1 MVLLRKQTL
10 ITSPSH
16 PDKIQPPEELENKMK
31 NCDEKSSNRVKSS
44 NNRGS
49 AILIVLML
57 SLALLLIIASQL
69 NRGVGSKKLNE
80 VNALFYEA
88 KNAAESFAE
97 YGCAD
102 IVKRFETKSS
112 FPTDEL
118 RTTPITVPISSTDFY
133 AGSNI
138 DLEKTNVQGGEISDG
153 YSIYLDPDDPRW
165 EFDPMKGKKVFVR
178 DVNIYAKATA
188 KSNTMDVQTTAYVQ
202 QTLQVRDSPLFS
214 NAIFYN
220 LDLELHPG
228 ATMNIKGPVHTNQDA
243 WLSTSD
249 TLTFHDTVSA
259 SKRIMHGNPR
269 QPSNIHFQSG
279 HVKFINDSG
288 SEISMKLAITGNN
301 NIAWLDHNHPKWRL
315 ESSQKWDGNV
325 QDSAH
330 NVPVY
335 NAAGIKDYIP
345 DDPNT
350 LQSELE
356 NYAYA
361 IIEPLLPSTH
371 TNRKTDSVR
380 NQKMMAKAGLVLK
393 VELDSTTET
402 GFIIKAYKWSR
413 VNNDTPVNAQTPFD
427 GNLTLDGNDD
437 PILVE
442 VQLPD
447 PALFSTLS
455 GALIGAA
462 TADMTRIDNTGEYA
476 TGKAQP
482 ELYVH
487 SGTVQRGLFDRRQLM
502 EISPVSIDVG
512 ILRQV
517 VDDNANAAGTNLGET
532 YWKKPDVTGPGGT
545 TTTGNVT
552 YDPTTDWNGVVYVE
566 FPIED
571 NSGGRTDEI
580 VSAKPSM
587 TVTRTSVIITQ
598 IPTGDMIDDIDNPI
612 YDYENVGWGNG
623 SYKRKYNYWTKSY
636 TFQPD
641 YNGEWDRKITG
652 YQQIEETESKS
663 EVTTSTHT
671 VQLALQIINGEYI
684 PSPTFTKNKGLTLAT
699 NAPMYLIGNYNAD
712 GVVHT
717 NDSVNI
723 ENNHYTNDA
732 GTAYKEPPASFM
744 CDSFTLLSN
753 NWLPANGDNRRFSAE
768 SNTNNRRVE
777 EFTEVSAAIL
787 TGLMPTIPIGSA
799 SNPTGVQSG
808 GAHNFPRFLEHWN
821 GKTLTLRTSMV
832 ALFVSEAHT
841 QAMPNN
847 PGYYSP
853 PKRDWGFNQNY
864 YDGTYP
870 PGTPNVR
877 TFRRTTFKDISLE
890 DYTAGITF

>member
-1 MVLLRKQTL
+1 
-10 ITSPSH
+10 
-16 PDKIQPPEELENKMK
+16 MK
-31 NCDEKSSNRVKSS
+31 NCDEKSLNRVKSS

-80 VNALFYEA
+80 VNTLFYEA

-118 RTTPITVPISSTDFY
+118 RTTPITVPISSTAFY

-138 DLEKTNVQGGEISDG
+138 DLEKTNVRGGEISKG

-188 KSNTMDVQTTAYVQ
+188 KSNTMDVQTAAYVQ

-243 WLSTSD
+243 WLSTSA

-269 QPSNIHFQSG
+269 DPNNIHFQTG

-361 IIEPLLPSTH
+361 IIEPLLPAIPTH
-371 TNRKTDSVR
+371 VDRKTDSVR

-402 GFIIKAYKWSR
+402 GFIIKAYKWAR
-413 VNNDTPVNAQTPFD
+413 VNNDTPVNVQNPFD
-427 GNLTLDGNDD
+427 VKSLKIIGDD
-437 PILVE
+437 PVLIE

-447 PALFSTLS
+447 PALSSTLS

-462 TADMTRIDNTGEYA
+462 TADMTRIDNAGEYA

-482 ELYVH
+482 ELYLH
-487 SGTVQRGLFDRRQLM
+487 SGTVQRGLFDGRQWM

-517 VDDNANAAGTNLGET
+517 VDDNANAAGTNLAET

-580 VSAKPSM
+580 VSAKPSI
-587 TVTRTSVIITQ
+587 TVTTTTTITTSGYYLASDLGET
-598 IPTGDMIDDIDNPI
+598 PTHWKKN
-612 YDYENVGWGNG
+612 NG
-623 SYKRKYNYWTKSY
+623 SYSDSYNYWHPKTYVHVQIGASSKQFSSTKSIY
-636 TFQPD
+636 
-641 YNGEWDRKITG
+641 
-652 YQQIEETESKS
+652 
-663 EVTTSTHT
+663 
-671 VQLALQIINGEYI
+671 LALQIINGEYI
-684 PSPTFTKNKGLTLAT
+684 PSPTFTENKGLTIAT

-712 GVVHT
+712 GVFQT
-717 NDSVNI
+717 DGSVNI

-732 GTAYKEPPASFM
+732 GTAYSEPPASFM

-753 NWLPANGDNRRFSAE
+753 NWLPANGDNRRYSAE
-768 SNTNNRRVE
+768 SNTNNRLVE

-787 TGLMPTIPIGSA
+787 TGLMPTIPKGSA
-799 SNPTGVQSG
+799 SDTVPGGAISG
-808 GAHNFPRFLEHWN
+808 GAHNFPRFLENWN

-832 ALFVSEAHT
+832 ALFVSEIQT
-841 QAMPNN
+841 KPMPDE
-847 PGYYSP
+847 PDYYNP

-890 DYTAGITF
+890 EYTAGITF